1 MASFRG
7 AASTGT
13 SVPVSTRAP
22 IGAHRCFPIIAQDF
36 SPGLPCGLGGYG
48 KSCKACP
55 AEAHRSAGLKPRWF

>member
-36 SPGLPCGLGGYG
+36 SPGLPCGPAGYDWPDG
-48 KSCKACP
+48 SY
-55 AEAHRSAGLKPRWF
+55 STFFGLNLTEV